1 MKLFRRLP
9 LFLITGLAVVSCER
23 RQDNITLPGQ
33 GGSEIELFVTDTLT
47 FQAKT
52 IDEDSLPGNGV
63 SYFMLGELND
73 PILGRTKASIYAD
86 LDLIEPYADFPN
98 TQEAD
103 SAILF
108 IPSVEGLNNYGNI
121 LYPLKLNVYPLQQ
134 NIESPLSMLGN
145 QDK

>member
-1 MKLFRRLP
+1 VKLFHRLP

-63 SYFMLGELND
+63 IFFLL
-73 PILGRTKASIYAD
+73 
-86 LDLIEPYADFPN
+86 
-98 TQEAD
+98 
-103 SAILF
+103 
-108 IPSVEGLNNYGNI
+108 V
-121 LYPLKLNVYPLQQ
+121 
-134 NIESPLSMLGN
+134 
-145 QDK
+145 